1 MEQDVLAKECWGR
14 VISVPSSVITLSDG
28 RKSLY
33 ALRFS
38 FPSGTKQFLQE
49 SYRKL
54 RKMPAA
60 SQAQMKSLFCLRSRI
75 CQPVLGFTET
85 YHSDFD
91 AHSPAG
97 MMRKDSEKLQEV
109 VLSEALG
116 RGALGSTW
124 PGDLH
129 RSCIT
134 NMGLCS
140 PRGCEVTVL
149 ESHSII
155 PFTSSALSQGY
166 ACLSEILFICF
177 QVLAMTNDTALNIV

>member
-1 MEQDVLAKECWGR
+1 MSWQTNTGGEGLSQLLVQLSH
-14 VISVPSSVITLSDG
+14 SVMGENLFMPSD
-28 RKSLY
+28 SL
-33 ALRFS
+33 
-38 FPSGTKQFLQE
+38 FLQAQSSFCKKAIGNFVRCQLPLKE
-49 SYRKL
+49 
-54 RKMPAA
+54 
-60 SQAQMKSLFCLRSRI
+60 AQMKSLFCLRSRI
-75 CQPVLGFTET
+75 CQSVLGFTGT
-85 YHSDFD
+85 YHSGFD
-91 AHSPAG
+91 AHSPAD
-97 MMRKDSEKLQEV
+97 MMRKDSEKLQKV